1 MAQSSPFVF
10 LVGGGVWCFPVAR
23 VAAFG
28 RGVPNVVHGLR
39 VRVCARSFARDVSL
53 VPEEYCHA
61 LVGAS
66 SYLDSA
72 GFVSRRVI
80 VCMLSC

>member
-1 MAQSSPFVF
+1 MAAF
-10 LVGGGVWCFPVAR
+10 GPVAR